1 MKITLQEG
9 NFGTFCLVADDGQQ
23 ILVQTDWDF
32 AGLASTFGWSACFCG
47 VTDGTVDCEHRTAGE
62 MIADAHNFLRAHT
75 GDETDD
81 PGYF

>member
-1 MKITLQEG
+1 MKITFEEG

-32 AGLASTFGWSACFCG
+32 AGLASTFGWSACSCG

>member
-1 MKITLQEG
+1 MKIALQEG

-32 AGLASTFGWSACFCG
+32 AGLASTFGWSACSCG